1 MVSMPVMPAAT
12 AERAELLPAKIANDE
27 ESYRGEPTRHE
38 SNEQAE
44 SPGHRSFRSF
54 FLP

>member
-1 MVSMPVMPAAT
+1 MVSMPVMPA
-12 AERAELLPAKIANDE
+12 ERAELVPAKIANDE